1 MAYIK
6 SIPYEEATG
15 ELKEI
20 YDNITQKRGKLAEVH
35 KIQGLNPASI
45 VRHMDLYMTLM
56 FGKSPLKRY
65 QRELLA
71 VVVSAAN
78 NCEYCQVHHRI
89 ALNHYWKDQKKV
101 QQLSKDFTKA
111 DLSEVD
117 RLLCKYAY
125 DLTLYPTRIKEETH
139 IKVLKTAGLD
149 DRAILDAALIISYF
163 NFVNRMILGLGVNLE
178 EDGGVGY
185 KYE

>member
-6 SIPYEEATG
+6 VISHEESEG
-15 ELKEI
+15 ELREI
-20 YDNITQKRGKLAEVH
+20 YDKITQKRGKLAEVY

-45 VRHMDLYMTLM
+45 VNHMDLYMTLM
-56 FGKSPLKRY
+56 FGKSPLIRY
-65 QRELLA
+65 QRELIA

-78 NCEYCQVHHRI
+78 NCEYCQIHHGI
-89 ALNHYWKDQKKV
+89 ALNHFWDDQKKI
-101 QQLSKDFTKA
+101 QQLSEDFSKSG
-111 DLSEVD
+111 LSEVD
-117 RLLCKYAY
+117 RLLCKYAH
-125 DLTLYPTRIKEETH
+125 DLTVSPTGIKEDTH
-139 IKVLKTAGLD
+139 IKPLKAAGLD